1 MGKSQNFS
9 PASIDA
15 LQSGARQDPLTAG
28 LCVIANGDGRKIW
41 RFRRRVAK
49 SGTVVTLKLGPFPAY
64 SIPAARKWAA
74 ALNILIERGEDPRV
88 AMRTEKAQQELTVKK
103 AHEIYMAA
111 MKRGDRKALYDLT
124 ENESEDDLIDIDSD
138 DEIPDEDL
146 FDRCAVVKKVAN
158 RTWTDVKTSA
168 TCTVTVKEA
177 VFEEQETCSMLPQGD
192 VPVNKEIYGIE
203 FPAQTYYDSFGGVE
217 LIINL
222 DESGEKPRMI
232 LTAQFKSGSSLTQE
246 YE

>member
-1 MGKSQNFS
+1 LGDDDEGGNK
-9 PASIDA
+9 DA
-15 LQSGARQDPLTAG
+15 DDVS
-28 LCVIANGDGRKIW
+28 
-41 RFRRRVAK
+41 
-49 SGTVVTLKLGPFPAY
+49 VTDSDEVTDDDISDA
-64 SIPAARKWAA
+64 
-74 ALNILIERGEDPRV
+74 GED
-88 AMRTEKAQQELTVKK
+88 EE
-103 AHEIYMAA
+103 E
-111 MKRGDRKALYDLT
+111 GDLLKDDDLT
-124 ENESEDDLIDIDSD
+124 ENESEDDLIDIDS

-203 FPAQTYYDSFGGVE
+203 FPAQTYYDSFGGVD
-217 LIINL
+217 LIIDL